1 MNMDERKSHK
11 KYRLGYAL
19 GGGGSKGFAH
29 LGAFKVFDQY
39 GIKPDIIAGT
49 SAGALAG
56 VLYADGFAPEEIADL
71 FRGHK
76 LMDFAE
82 ISLFSGGI
90 LKPSGVAKMLK
101 KNLRAK
107 NFEQLQIPFVAVA
120 TNWETAEVTAFREG
134 DDLVSAVVASCTV
147 PIVFQPLKINGVHYV
162 DGGVLKN
169 LPVSVI
175 REDTECI
182 VGINLY
188 QLSPF
193 DPSLSIKNSAMR
205 YFEIISKAN
214 MREDIELAD
223 ILIDMEGLK
232 DYKMFELNAIDEIVG
247 QGQETTSTVIND
259 ADVRHKLILM
269 SSKDSEK

>member
-1 MNMDERKSHK
+1 MDESQNQK
-11 KYRLGYAL
+11 KYHLGYAL
-19 GGGGSKGFAH
+19 GGGGAKGFAH
-29 LGAFKVFDQY
+29 LGAFKVFEKY

-82 ISLFSGGI
+82 LSLFSGG
-90 LKPSGVAKMLK
+90 LFKPSGVARMLK

-120 TNWETAEVTAFREG
+120 TNWEAAEVTAFREG

-147 PIVFQPLKINGVHYV
+147 PIVFQPLNIKGVEYV

-169 LPVSVI
+169 FPVSVI
-175 REDTECI
+175 REETECI

-193 DPSLSIKNSAMR
+193 ESPSSIKSSAMR

-214 MREDIELAD
+214 MKEDIELAD
-223 ILIDMEGLK
+223 ILIDMKGLK
-232 DYKMFELNAIDEIVG
+232 DYKMFELKAIDEIVN
-247 QGQETTSTVIND
+247 QGKETASAIISDASVYQQLMQKSAIESTV
-259 ADVRHKLILM
+259 
-269 SSKDSEK
+269 E

>member
-1 MNMDERKSHK
+1 MNESKSHK

-19 GGGGSKGFAH
+19 GGGGAKGFAH

-147 PIVFQPLKINGVHYV
+147 PIVFQPIKINGVHYV

-175 REDTECI
+175 REDKECI

>member
-1 MNMDERKSHK
+1 MDENQNQK

-19 GGGGSKGFAH
+19 GGGGAKGFAH
-29 LGAFKVFDQY
+29 LGAFKVFEKY

-82 ISLFSGGI
+82 LSLFSGGI
-90 LKPSGVAKMLK
+90 LKPSGVARMLK

-107 NFEQLQIPFVAVA
+107 NFEQLKIPFVAVA
-120 TNWETAEVTAFREG
+120 TNWETAEITAFREG

-147 PIVFQPLKINGVHYV
+147 PIVFQPLKIKGVEYV

-169 LPVSVI
+169 FPVSVI
-175 REDTECI
+175 REETECV

-193 DPSLSIKNSAMR
+193 ESPSSIKSSAMR

-214 MREDIELAD
+214 MKEDIELAD
-223 ILIDMEGLK
+223 ILIDMKGLK
-232 DYKMFELNAIDEIVG
+232 DYKMFELKAIDDIVN
-247 QGQETTSTVIND
+247 QGEETTSDIISDPSVCQE
-259 ADVRHKLILM
+259 LM
-269 SSKDSEK
+269 RMCSHQSTGK